1 MAPSFGRPV
10 GTLTLVP
17 ALLPASTLAL
27 GAGFG
32 ALYAVS
38 AYMASPV
45 LLPVVVLGLAAILLG
60 LWRLE
65 YGLALL
71 VVVTPFAENASI
83 AEPGQAPLRLALVLW
98 ALVLVAIQM
107 ARAVAD
113 PGRHL
118 SAPPLFWGAAAYLGA
133 ALLAVPGAADAG
145 AAASK
150 LLLLTGAIVLYGLVA
165 LFLHDW
171 SRLKPLLWA
180 IVLAGLVVAGH
191 AIFQKLTGQV
201 SRVGYLSSQG
211 EVEFRVTSAFPHP
224 NQLAGFLAIL
234 VPVCVG
240 IAAALRTRVALLAC
254 SAVLVM
260 ALIAIAFTA
269 SRGALV
275 GLAALPLLFLRD
287 RRSWPVIA
295 GGLVV
300 ITLAAPD
307 LYSDRIA
314 GISALD
320 QPEIA
325 QRIDL
330 WQAAGEI
337 SSEHLLLG
345 AGLDNFPIAYL
356 EAERPGRTFIGGG
369 FELPP
374 TAHNL
379 YLNTLAEQGLLG
391 LTALLVLIFAFL
403 RTVWRLSRSTDP
415 RIRGMAR
422 GLLGAGIV
430 LAVHNVFDVTFSD
443 AKSATL
449 VWVLLGVAAALA
461 RIDAQTGTVPRQGIR
476 P

>member
-1 MAPSFGRPV
+1 MAPLSGRAV
-10 GTLTLVP
+10 GARTLVP
-17 ALLPASTLAL
+17 ALLPAATLAL

-38 AYMASPV
+38 AYIASPV
-45 LLPVVVLGLAAILLG
+45 LLPVVALGLAAILLG

-71 VVVTPFAENASI
+71 VVVTPFSENASI

-98 ALVLVAIQM
+98 ALVLVAIQLARSM
-107 ARAVAD
+107 ADREQQ
-113 PGRHL
+113 L
-118 SAPPLFWGAAAYLGA
+118 SLPPLFWGVAAYLAA
-133 ALLAVPGAADAG
+133 ALLAVPGAADAE
-145 AAASK
+145 AAAGK
-150 LLLLTGAIVLYGLVA
+150 LLLLSGAVVLYGLVA
-165 LFLHDW
+165 LFVDDW

-201 SRVGYLSSQG
+201 SRVGYISSQG
-211 EVEFRVTSAFPHP
+211 EVEFRITSAFPHP

-240 IAAALRTRVALLAC
+240 IAGALRTRPARVACGAL
-254 SAVLVM
+254 LVM
-260 ALIAIAFTA
+260 AVVAIAFTA

-287 RRSWPVIA
+287 RRAWPLVA
-295 GGLVV
+295 GGVLL
-300 ITLAAPD
+300 IALSAPD
-307 LYSDRIA
+307 LYSDRLA

-320 QPEIA
+320 QPEIVE
-325 QRIDL
+325 RLDI
-330 WQAAGEI
+330 WQAAAQIFREQPI
-337 SSEHLLLG
+337 LG
-345 AGLDNFPIAYL
+345 AGLDSFPVAYL
-356 EAERPGRTFIGGG
+356 EAERSGRTFIGGG
-369 FELPP
+369 FGLPP

-391 LTALLVLIFAFL
+391 LTALLLLALAFL
-403 RTVWRLSRSTDP
+403 RTVRHLSRSTDP

-443 AKSATL
+443 AKGATL

-461 RIDAQTGTVPRQGIR
+461 RIVPQTGTAPGQAAVP
-476 P
+476 